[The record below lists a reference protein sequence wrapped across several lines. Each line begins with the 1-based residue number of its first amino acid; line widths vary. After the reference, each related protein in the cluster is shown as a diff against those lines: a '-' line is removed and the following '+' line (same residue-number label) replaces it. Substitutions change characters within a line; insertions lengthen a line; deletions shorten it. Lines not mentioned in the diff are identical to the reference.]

1 MTSYITYLTLEKFIW
16 VQYNLSFDLIQ
27 KIFND
32 EHNNN
37 NKHLHSKWLQC
48 DYNIIKF
55 ISLLDEENKQKLID
69 FMNKKI

>member
-1 MTSYITYLTLEKFIW
+1 MSSYITYLTLEKFIW
-16 VQYNLSFDLIQ
+16 VQSNLSFDLIQ

-32 EHNNN
+32 ENNS
-37 NKHLHSKWLQC
+37 NKHLYSKWLQC

-55 ISLLDEENKQKLID
+55 ISLLDDENKQKLID